1 MHDAEISLLGILSI
15 ILKLCKNMVNNIKWI
30 FYDIGLN
37 LIDETE
43 CYNHRIRD
51 AVAGTDIT
59 FEEFNEKRIFFAKQN
74 LKGDIEALKFFGLTK
89 TPWHFEDESP
99 YEEAEAVLNA
109 LCERGYS
116 IGVIANQAPGTE
128 KRLENWGFMK
138 YIKLVIASAE
148 EGVAKPD
155 SEIFLR
161 ALNRADCLPENA
173 VMIGDR
179 IDNDIE
185 PAKKLGMKTIW
196 VRQGFSIYQQPEN
209 DIQTADHIVDS
220 LRDILEI
227 LK

>member
-1 MHDAEISLLGILSI
+1 M
-15 ILKLCKNMVNNIKWI
+15 NRIKWI
-30 FYDIGLN
+30 FFDVGST

-51 AVAGTDIT
+51 AIAGTDIT

-74 LKGDIEALKFFGLTK
+74 LKGDIEALKFFELTK
-89 TPWHFEDESP
+89 TPWHFEDEKP

-109 LCERGYS
+109 LCERGYN
-116 IGVIANQAPGTE
+116 IGVIANQALGTE
-128 KRLENWGFMK
+128 KRLENWGLMK
-138 YIKLVIASAE
+138 YIYIVVASTE
-148 EGVAKPD
+148 EDVAKPD

-161 ALNRADCLPENA
+161 ALKRAECLPENA

-185 PAKKLGMKTIW
+185 PANKLGMKTIW
-196 VRQGFSIYQQPEN
+196 VRQGFGIYQQPANNFQIADYTVEN
-209 DIQTADHIVDS
+209 
-220 LRDILEI
+220 LRDILVI

>member
-1 MHDAEISLLGILSI
+1 MN
-15 ILKLCKNMVNNIKWI
+15 KIKWI
-30 FYDIGLN
+30 FFDVGST

-43 CYNHRIRD
+43 CYNHRIKD
-51 AVAGTDIT
+51 AIAGTDIT
-59 FEEFNEKRIFFAKQN
+59 FEQFNEKRIFFAKQN

-89 TPWHFEDESP
+89 TPWYFEDERP
-99 YEEAEAVLNA
+99 YEEAEAVLHA

-116 IGVIANQAPGTE
+116 IGIIANQALGTE

>member
-1 MHDAEISLLGILSI
+1 MN
-15 ILKLCKNMVNNIKWI
+15 KIKWI
-30 FYDIGLN
+30 FFDVGST

-43 CYNHRIRD
+43 CYNHRIKD
-51 AVAGTDIT
+51 AIAGTDIT
-59 FEEFNEKRIFFAKQN
+59 FEQFNEKRIFFAKQN
-74 LKGDIEALKFFGLTK
+74 LKGDIKALKFFGLKK
-89 TPWHFEDESP
+89 TPWHFEDERP
-99 YEEAEAVLNA
+99 YEKAEAVLNA

-116 IGVIANQAPGTE
+116 IGIIANQALGTE
-128 KRLENWGFMK
+128 QRLKNCGFTK
-138 YIKLVIASAE
+138 YIKLVVASAE

-161 ALNRADCLPENA
+161 ALKRADCLPENA

-185 PAKKLGMKTIW
+185 PANRLGMRTIW

>member
-1 MHDAEISLLGILSI
+1 M
-15 ILKLCKNMVNNIKWI
+15 NNIKWI
-30 FYDIGLN
+30 FYDIGST

-51 AVAGTDIT
+51 AIAGTDIT

-128 KRLENWGFMK
+128 KRLENWGLMK
-138 YIKLVIASAE
+138 YIKLVTASAE

>member
-1 MHDAEISLLGILSI
+1 M
-15 ILKLCKNMVNNIKWI
+15 NNIKWI
-30 FYDIGLN
+30 FYDIGST

-51 AVAGTDIT
+51 AISGTDIT

>member
-1 MHDAEISLLGILSI
+1 MNG
-15 ILKLCKNMVNNIKWI
+15 IKWI
-30 FYDIGLN
+30 FFDVGST

-51 AVAGTDIT
+51 AIAGTDIT

-74 LKGDIEALKFFGLTK
+74 LRGDIEALKFFGLAK
-89 TPWHFEDESP
+89 TPWHHEDEKP

-109 LCERGYS
+109 LCEREYS
-116 IGVIANQAPGTE
+116 IGVIANQSLGTE
-128 KRLENWGFMK
+128 KRLENRGLMK
-138 YIKLVIASAE
+138 YIKLVVASAE

-155 SEIFLR
+155 CEIFLR
-161 ALNRADCLPENA
+161 ALKRADCLPENA

-185 PAKKLGMKTIW
+185 PANRLGMKTIW
-196 VRQGFSIYQQPEN
+196 VRQGFSIYQKPEN

-220 LRDILEI
+220 LQDVLEI